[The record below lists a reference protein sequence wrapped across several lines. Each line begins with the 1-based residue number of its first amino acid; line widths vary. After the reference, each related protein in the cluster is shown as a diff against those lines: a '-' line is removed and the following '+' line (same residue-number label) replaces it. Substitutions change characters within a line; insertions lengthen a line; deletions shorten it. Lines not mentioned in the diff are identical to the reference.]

1 MHQNFLNFVHHEDV
15 RGFERCLHRASKAVS
30 YCMFVKTVASNT
42 DFVLHLTQALRDYVG
57 FKFYKLFI
65 CLCDVN
71 MWTEKN

>member
-1 MHQNFLNFVHHEDV
+1 MHQNFLNFVHQEDV

-30 YCMFVKTVASNT
+30 HCMSVKTVASDT

-65 CLCDVN
+65 CLCYMN

>member
-30 YCMFVKTVASNT
+30 HFMSVKTVASDT
-42 DFVLHLTQALRDYVG
+42 DFLLYLTQALRDCVG
-57 FKFYKLFI
+57 FKFNKLFI
-65 CLCDVN
+65 CLCYVN